1 LLEKSNKDLE
11 KALTTVNK
19 LKDNLAVQH
28 EVIICEPH
36 FTYLLTHSITHSM
49 CIYVCVQRYNRV
61 SDWCS
66 SFQDAMTECLPD
78 TLICTVNRKLKED
91 LKSDSLLG
99 KSRLGILLDA
109 LQSTTLSCTYKE
121 LIDKAEQYRAG
132 NDKSKRKIEI
142 NTKCKHRTKKRSKH
156 KVSETSSNVTF
167 GKGKKQLAREGVL
180 SKVIAINIE
189 SIRKAHNK
197 SKM

>member
-142 NTKCKHRTKKRSKH
+142 NTKKRSKH